1 MTTPR
6 TAGVAGSIRVTATGY
21 LGTVHFTSTDAMATL
36 PANYLFTVANAGVH
50 TFSVTL
56 KSAGTQAV
64 RARDTVTSTINGVQN
79 GIVVS

>member
-21 LGTVHFTSTDAMATL
+21 LGTVHFTSTDAMAIL
-36 PANYLFTVANAGVH
+36 PANYTFTVANAGVH

-56 KSAGTQAV
+56 KSAGSQSV